1 MPNERDDTRL
11 ATPSQLLF
19 DVLTHIEQLR
29 RTLADTEAMTHGA
42 NATLARLPY
51 MPWPEQPTLG
61 HSSAA
66 NPEDVPSHVESAP
79 AIDAGAR
86 EYALEQR
93 LDVGRLNT
101 YVIASATSMRD
112 AMAECDRLIAH
123 TRRRIEEVR
132 GMRMVP
138 DDTPE
143 PGPRGPAGAATAG
156 RNDKLDTPVPTG
168 DEDSTPET
176 SSSQVIEVPAT
187 SLEVRAAMTDRMPR
201 CLDPAKVIRA
211 ARAAARRPTT
221 PKPDR
226 AASADAPEPVSFLG
240 GGLDRGGRRWP
251 GARPRSS
258 AVAQA
263 PARGVLAVVTVRN
276 CPARR

>member
-1 MPNERDDTRL
+1 MPNQRDDTRL

-42 NATLARLPY
+42 DATLARLPY
-51 MPWPEQPTLG
+51 MPWPGRPTPDNSPTASPA
-61 HSSAA
+61 H
-66 NPEDVPSHVESAP
+66 VPDHVESAP
-79 AIDAGAR
+79 AVDADAR
-86 EYALEQR
+86 EYAREQR

-112 AMAECDRLIAH
+112 VMAECDRLIAY

-138 DDTPE
+138 ADDTPE

-156 RNDKLDTPVPTG
+156 RNEEIDTLVPAD
-168 DEDSTPET
+168 DEGTTPGV
-176 SSSQVIEVPAT
+176 SSSEVTEVPAT
-187 SLEVRAAMTDRMPR
+187 SLEVRGDMATGRVSR
-201 CLDPAKVIRA
+201 VLDPAKVARA
-211 ARAAARRPTT
+211 VRAAARRPTT

-226 AASADAPEPVSFLG
+226 A
-240 GGLDRGGRRWP
+240 
-251 GARPRSS
+251 GARLRSS
-258 AVAQA
+258 VVAQG
-263 PARGVLAVVTVRN
+263 PARGLVSAVTVHSV
-276 CPARR
+276 PARR

>member
-11 ATPSQLLF
+11 VTPSQLLF

-42 NATLARLPY
+42 DATLARLPY
-51 MPWPEQPTLG
+51 MPWPGQPTLD

-66 NPEDVPSHVESAP
+66 NPGHDARHVESAP
-79 AIDAGAR
+79 AIDTGAP

-112 AMAECDRLIAH
+112 VMAECDRLIAH
-123 TRRRIEEVR
+123 VRRRIEEVR

-138 DDTPE
+138 ADDTPE
-143 PGPRGPAGAATAG
+143 PGPRGPAGATTAG
-156 RNDKLDTPVPTG
+156 RNEKIDTPGRTD
-168 DEDSTPET
+168 DEGSTPEVT
-176 SSSQVIEVPAT
+176 EVTEVPVT
-187 SLEVRAAMTDRMPR
+187 SLQVRGAMGRVSR
-201 CLDPAKVIRA
+201 ALDPVKV
-211 ARAAARRPTT
+211 ARAVRSAARRPTT

-226 AASADAPEPVSFLG
+226 ADASKAVGP
-240 GGLDRGGRRWP
+240 RR
-251 GARPRSS
+251 
-258 AVAQA
+258 
-263 PARGVLAVVTVRN
+263 
-276 CPARR
+276 

>member
-51 MPWPEQPTLG
+51 MPWPGQPSLD
-61 HSSAA
+61 HSSTAKPGHA
-66 NPEDVPSHVESAP
+66 PSHVESAP
-79 AIDAGAR
+79 AIDAGTR

-112 AMAECDRLIAH
+112 AMTECDRLITY
-123 TRRRIEEVR
+123 TRRRIDEVR

-138 DDTPE
+138 ADDTPE
-143 PGPRGPAGAATAG
+143 PGPRGPAGAAAAG
-156 RNDKLDTPVPTG
+156 RNTPVPTD
-168 DEDSTPET
+168 DEDSTPEAP
-176 SSSQVIEVPAT
+176 SSEVAEVST
-187 SLEVRAAMTDRMPR
+187 NSLEVRGAMATGRVSR
-201 CLDPAKVIRA
+201 VLDPAKAARA

-226 AASADAPEPVSFLG
+226 ADSADAPKPASPLG
-240 GGLDRGGRRWP
+240 RGLARGGHRGP

-258 AVAQA
+258 VAA
-263 PARGVLAVVTVRN
+263 EVPARGVFTTVTVGN
-276 CPARR
+276 CSPRR

>member
-51 MPWPEQPTLG
+51 MPWPGQTTLS

-66 NPEDVPSHVESAP
+66 KPARVPSHAEPAP
-79 AIDAGAR
+79 AIDAGTR
-86 EYALEQR
+86 EHALEQR

-101 YVIASATSMRD
+101 YVIASAASMRD
-112 AMAECDRLIAH
+112 VMDECDRLIAH

-132 GMRMVP
+132 GMRM
-138 DDTPE
+138 
-143 PGPRGPAGAATAG
+143 ATDHAS
-156 RNDKLDTPVPTG
+156 RV
-168 DEDSTPET
+168 
-176 SSSQVIEVPAT
+176 
-187 SLEVRAAMTDRMPR
+187 
-201 CLDPAKVIRA
+201 LDPAKVARA

-221 PKPDR
+221 PKPEHAD
-226 AASADAPEPVSFLG
+226 SAEAPKPVSFLG

-251 GARPRSS
+251 GTRPRSS
-258 AVAQA
+258 VVAQV
-263 PARGVLAVVTVRN
+263 PERGVFAAVTARN
-276 CPARR
+276 CPTRR